1 MKNYLA
7 LFSIAAALY
16 LGAAYTQP
24 HEPAG
29 KLLHAWLAEHCPCL
43 TTEPLPAHG
52 ALAPHTITPQQ
63 ARQPLQVV
71 SPAAA
76 GYTPEELSEIYPTH

>member
-1 MKNYLA
+1 MKTYLA
-7 LFSIAAALY
+7 IASIAAALY
-16 LGAAYTQP
+16 MGAAYTRP

-29 KLLHAWLAEHCPCL
+29 KYLHAFLAEHCPCL

-52 ALAPHTITPQQ
+52 ALAPHTVTPEQ
-63 ARQPLQVV
+63 ARQPLEVV

-76 GYTPEELSEIYPTH
+76 GYTAEELSEIYPTH